1 MLRSLG
7 FTGKGARSPLST
19 IELGGDLVSI
29 RSHGGSV
36 DVGVVKL
43 HESRGG
49 T

>member
-7 FTGKGARSPLST
+7 FTGKGTRSPPT
-19 IELGGDLVSI
+19 PVELGGDLVSI

-43 HESRGG
+43 HESRGR